1 MDPIKVVGVIG
12 MGYVGIP
19 SAVAFAQVYDKVW
32 GFQRLSESSGH
43 KIAQLNKGIYQLK
56 GEEPELPDLL
66 KEVVTSGKFV
76 CTSDMSK
83 LSECDAITITVQT
96 PVGNTSALME
106 ACMSIVKY
114 GKVGTLVV
122 IESTVPPG
130 TTKAMK
136 SLLKD
141 FMVAHAPERVTPG
154 RLLRNLT
161 EHDRVIGGVDEW
173 DTQRA
178 IELYTPVVGKIIP
191 MSSTAAEVTKT
202 AENAFR
208 DLQIAAVNQLAMYC
222 EDLGVSVWDVKA
234 GIDSLKGEG
243 ITRALLQPGA
253 GVGGHCLPKDT
264 YYLVNNVRT
273 DVPSIFVLARKI
285 NDFMPAHMFELLNSA
300 LEPCNIDH
308 PKIAILGWA
317 FSPNTG
323 DCRNTPAGLFR
334 ELCLKSGMDV
344 SCHDPYVWDVE
355 LGSVVTS
362 ADAIVVFTAH
372 NCYGE
377 LNPEWLAGLMNTL
390 IVIDGR
396 NVINPEEFI
405 SAGFIY
411 RGVGRGDLN
420 G

>member
-1 MDPIKVVGVIG
+1 MEPIRVVGVIG

-19 SAVAFAQVYDKVW
+19 SAVLFATKYDKVY
-32 GFQRLSESSGH
+32 GFQRESEESKY
-43 KIAQLNKGIYQLK
+43 KIDMLNRGEYPLKGI
-56 GEEPELPDLL
+56 EPDLPYL
-66 KEVVTSGKFV
+66 LAEVVFKGTFV

-106 ACMSIVKY
+106 ACMSIAKY

-136 SLLKD
+136 SLLKT

-154 RLLRNLT
+154 KLLHNLT
-161 EHDRVIGGVDEW
+161 TLDRVVGGVDEW

-178 IELYTPVVGKIIP
+178 IELYTPIVKKIIP
-191 MSSTAAEVTKT
+191 MTSTAAEVTKT

-222 EDLGVSVWDVKA
+222 EDLGVNIWDVKK

-264 YYLVNNVRT
+264 YYLVNSVKT

-300 LEPCNIDH
+300 LEGCNLEH

-317 FSPNTG
+317 FTPNTG
-323 DCRNTPAGLFR
+323 DFRDTPTSLFR
-334 ELCLKSGMDV
+334 ELCLKGGMNV
-344 SCHDPYVWDVE
+344 SCHDPYVWDVK
-355 LGSVVTS
+355 LDDVISQANAVV
-362 ADAIVVFTAH
+362 IFTAH
-372 NCYGE
+372 NEYKD
-377 LNPEWLAGLMNTL
+377 LDPIKLQSLMATPI
-390 IVIDGR
+390 IVDGR
-396 NVINPEEFI
+396 NVVDPEVFI
-405 SAGFIY
+405 EAGFVY
-411 RGVGRGDLN
+411 RGIGRGDLK
-420 G
+420 